1 MQADTSM
8 KLNVKGNVNTNEIA
22 EVIRK
27 ALQSKATDDIETEA
41 VNTFCDD
48 MNISNNQVSV
58 ECGWSITS
66 WEFEY
71 LREAV
76 EAVAKETD
84 CEFTFE
90 ANHMSLNCGYEAYIE
105 AEYKKSVLIY
115 KYMASEEMN
124 GFCSDEDC
132 SEFIVHAT
140 EYDPSKTYTCP
151 ECGRVVSEEELF
163 PNGVPA
169 WEVEEIKIK

>member
-1 MQADTSM
+1 MMADTSM
-8 KLNVKGNVNTNEIA
+8 KLIVKGNVNTFEIA
-22 EVIRK
+22 EIIRK
-27 ALQSKATDDIETEA
+27 ALQSKATDEVETEA

-48 MNISNNQVSV
+48 MTINDTQISV
-58 ECGWSITS
+58 EYGWSITS

-71 LREAV
+71 FREAV
-76 EAVAKETD
+76 IKVAKEMD

-90 ANHMSLNCGYEAYIE
+90 ANHMSLNCGYEAYID
-105 AEYKKSVLIY
+105 AEYRNGILTY
-115 KYMASEEMN
+115 KIMASEEMN

-132 SEFIVHAT
+132 DEFIVHAT
-140 EYDPSKTYTCP
+140 DYDPSKTYTCP